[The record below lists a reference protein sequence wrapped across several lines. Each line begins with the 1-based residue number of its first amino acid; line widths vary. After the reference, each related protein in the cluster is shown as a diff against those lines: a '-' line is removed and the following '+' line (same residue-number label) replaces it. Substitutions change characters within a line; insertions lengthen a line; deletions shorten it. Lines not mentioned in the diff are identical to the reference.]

1 MRGALCRITK
11 TKSKRFN
18 ECNDRFVCHLISKG
32 FFVTTSLSFQSYKSV
47 NELFALKTVEA
58 IRRLEEERLAK
69 GEDVVGNP
77 PIVWVHDYHLMLAA
91 NTIRYPGIS

>member
-1 MRGALCRITK
+1 M
-11 TKSKRFN
+11 
-18 ECNDRFVCHLISKG
+18 
-32 FFVTTSLSFQSYKSV
+32 

-91 NTIRYPGIS
+91 NTIRYYYPGRLQTVKYCKQLIILRFFYFSSPTNTNTYNDLNTKKMKW

>member
-1 MRGALCRITK
+1 M
-11 TKSKRFN
+11 
-18 ECNDRFVCHLISKG
+18 
-32 FFVTTSLSFQSYKSV
+32 

-91 NTIRYPGIS
+91 NTIRYYPGRLQTVKYQKQLIILSFSTVSFLQILL